1 MPDSIA
7 TRLDRLERQL
17 AQITKGQRLAHGAS
31 IEDAAIQVRDDTGSL
46 RAIVGQQGDGTS
58 GIQVVNGPP
67 PPQPTVPILGSVLG
81 GVTASWDGQ
90 FTDGATLPLDWARLE
105 VHASTDSGFTPLPD
119 TLTSTIETAQGAT
132 VVVPADEPVYVR
144 FLARSTSGTPSPP
157 SGPAGP
163 TGPAAVVATDIL
175 DGIVTTVKLA
185 DDAVTQAKVATG
197 AIGTTEITDGA
208 ITTPKVVTGAIQA
221 DQIAASAV
229 SAGKIAA
236 GAVTTE
242 KLDALA
248 VTADKIAANTI
259 TAGKIAAGAVDATAL
274 KADAITGKTI
284 TGGTITG
291 STLQTDV
298 SGQRITINE
307 SGANRVLVYNAA
319 GIVIGSLDAAGLALI
334 GDSGARITI
343 EPNFSYPRARFT
355 NASNTNGATVGAV
368 ENGLGQANIGLWSG
382 TFNVAPLTNIQWR
395 TFLGE
400 DFWASERLSLDTAQ
414 VSGGRVFLDPGYGSF
429 GYRNDVTGIYTSLA
443 VYPTYAELSARLRVL
458 GKQNETNALVFGQSG
473 TGHTGPML
481 RLYNPTRNK
490 DTIRV
495 EENGDAS
502 VAGTL
507 SAGNIATGT
516 VNITP
521 SAAHTPTSALV
532 NFNVTGTTVRAFAT
546 AQTTVPGV
554 RTPAGAAG
562 VTGVG
567 VSAITNSSMQVW
579 VNRENTTQ
587 TTIHWMVIGS

>member
-46 RAIVGQQGDGTS
+46 RAIVGQQGDGTT

-67 PPQPTVPILGSVLG
+67 PPQPTAPILGPVLG

-105 VHASTDSGFTPLPD
+105 VHASPDSGFTPLPD
-119 TLTSTIETAQGAT
+119 TLISTIETAQGAT
-132 VVVPADEPVYVR
+132 VV
-144 FLARSTSGTPSPP
+144 
-157 SGPAGP
+157 PAGP
-163 TGPAAVVATDIL
+163 AGPAAVVATDIL

-185 DDAVTQAKVATG
+185 DDAVTKAKVATG

-319 GIVIGSLDAAGLALI
+319 GTVIGSLDAAGLALI

-429 GYRNDVTGIYTSLA
+429 GYRDDVTGTSTSLQVHPA
-443 VYPTYAELSARLRVL
+443 FASLSTRLRVL
-458 GKQNETNALVFGQSG
+458 GQANEANALLFVQSG
-473 TGHTGPML
+473 TGHTGAMF
-481 RLYNPTRNK
+481 RLYNTARSK
-490 DTIRV
+490 DVLRV
-495 EENGDAS
+495 EENGDTS
-502 VAGTL
+502 ITGTL
-507 SAGNIATGT
+507 TAGNIATGS
-516 VNITP
+516 VVITP
-521 SAAHTPTSALV
+521 SAANTPTSMQV
-532 NFNVTGTTVRAFAT
+532 NYNVTGSTVRGFAT
-546 AQTTVPGV
+546 ANSTVPGV
-554 RTPAGAAG
+554 RAPAGAAG
-562 VTGVG
+562 VTGVS
-567 VSAITNSSMQVW
+567 VSAVTNTSMQVW
-579 VNRENTTQ
+579 VNRENTTN
-587 TTIHWMVIGS
+587 TTINWMVIGS